1 MRQLYIKC
9 ICFVGQTRKNNRMIK
24 VKLSNGAVVKIVP
37 CYESWEQYNATLD
50 EKRATIQIAEKFND
64 WLHGDHFPYD

>member
-1 MRQLYIKC
+1 
-9 ICFVGQTRKNNRMIK
+9 MIK